1 MNTGID
7 AAQQG
12 NDRAQVWQLARGV
25 LAILQTLHG
34 QDEDGQDQVSGALVA
49 EGQVLLRQMALVEAQ
64 RWGLTPRQGEVWW
77 LRQCGCSY
85 GEIAK
90 RLFISVNTVKRHCQ
104 AIRDRLDLAEGNF

>member
-1 MNTGID
+1 MNNGID
-7 AAQQG
+7 VAQQG
-12 NDRAQVWQLARGV
+12 DNRAQVWQLARGV

-34 QDEDGQDQVSGALVA
+34 QDEVSGALVA
-49 EGQVLLRQMALVEAQ
+49 EGQALLRQMALVEAQ

-85 GEIAK
+85 GEIAQ

-104 AIRDRLDLAEGNF
+104 AIRDQVEG